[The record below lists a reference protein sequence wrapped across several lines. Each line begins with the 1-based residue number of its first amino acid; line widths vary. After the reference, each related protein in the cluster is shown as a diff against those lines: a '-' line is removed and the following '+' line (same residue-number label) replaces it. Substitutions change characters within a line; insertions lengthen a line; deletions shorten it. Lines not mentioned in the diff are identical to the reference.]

1 MQKVEAFPVGTVA
14 RHLFLQI
21 PRRLTTSS
29 NTVFRQSSSEDI
41 GSITP
46 RNNSMLF
53 DPNQLTSLF
62 ARRPEMASPPPP
74 LRQKSAPVKEEWDT
88 QMPSAITTTTE
99 AADFLNKQSKNSER
113 VAQIFGRFLRHH
125 RLQGMQNSVACQFQ
139 CKTTLGPPPLLPV
152 SKSLTIGMGKILA
165 C

>member
-74 LRQKSAPVKEEWDT
+74 LRQKSAPVKEE
-88 QMPSAITTTTE
+88 
-99 AADFLNKQSKNSER
+99 
-113 VAQIFGRFLRHH
+113 
-125 RLQGMQNSVACQFQ
+125 
-139 CKTTLGPPPLLPV
+139 
-152 SKSLTIGMGKILA
+152 
-165 C
+165 